1 VFPERL
7 SKSGDPLA
15 DVLRAAIGD
24 QHAAE
29 ELVRATQGD
38 VWRLCRAL
46 VDEESAED
54 IAQEAFIRVLR
65 SLRSFRGES
74 SVRVWVLAIARR
86 TAMDHLRRVHRQRA
100 LTSLLRAQPRPV
112 ASYLQSTA
120 EPQALLALLPLPLR
134 SAFVLTQLLGLDYAE
149 TASVMGC
156 PVGTIKSRVSRART
170 ILAAA
175 VSD

>member
-1 VFPERL
+1 MLPDRL
-7 SKSGDPLA
+7 SQSGDPLA

-24 QHAAE
+24 RNAAE

-54 IAQEAFIRVLR
+54 IAQEAFVRVLR
-65 SLRSFRGES
+65 ALRSFRGES

-100 LTSLLRAQPRPV
+100 LASLLRAQPWPV
-112 ASYLQSTA
+112 ASYLQSDA
-120 EPQALLALLPLPLR
+120 EPQALLALLPVPLR

-149 TASVMGC
+149 TAAVMGC
-156 PVGTIKSRVSRART
+156 PVGTVKSRVSRART